1 MWYIKR
7 VQLVSH
13 RVSRLLRRYPCHQ
26 NFLQFSSKII
36 LKLLVHSEIFEKVD
50 DPVILVM
57 VALTL
62 KNLIG
67 RPNGPTFQDLNS
79 YSSSTI

>member
-1 MWYIKR
+1 M
-7 VQLVSH
+7 
-13 RVSRLLRRYPCHQ
+13 
-26 NFLQFSSKII
+26 II
-36 LKLLVHSEIFEKVD
+36 KLLIHSEIFDKVD
-50 DPVILVM
+50 DPVVLVM

-79 YSSSTI
+79 YSSGTF